1 MRVLGIDPGF
11 DRNGF
16 GVIEDNGGKLVHI
29 AHGVLQTS
37 KDDIFMTRLRQ
48 VRDNVASLIEQYK
61 PDAVA
66 VEKLFFQTNAKTA
79 INVGMARGVV
89 LLAIADA
96 GMALVEPTPNQ
107 VKQGTAGHGSAD
119 KKQVQEMVKRL
130 LKLEV
135 IPKPDDA
142 ADALAIAI
150 VGSTMVRTVH
160 P

>member
-16 GVIEDNGGKLVHI
+16 GVVDDIGGKLIHI
-29 AHGVLQTS
+29 DHGVLQTS
-37 KDDIFMTRLRQ
+37 KDDSFLYRLKQ
-48 VRDNVASLIEQYK
+48 VRDNVAGLIEKYK

-96 GMALVEPTPNQ
+96 NKKLIEPTPNQ
-107 VKQGTAGHGSAD
+107 VKQGTAGHGQAD

-130 LKLEV
+130 LKLDAVPE
-135 IPKPDDA
+135 PDDA

-150 VGSTMVRTVH
+150 VGCTLANSVR
-160 P
+160 